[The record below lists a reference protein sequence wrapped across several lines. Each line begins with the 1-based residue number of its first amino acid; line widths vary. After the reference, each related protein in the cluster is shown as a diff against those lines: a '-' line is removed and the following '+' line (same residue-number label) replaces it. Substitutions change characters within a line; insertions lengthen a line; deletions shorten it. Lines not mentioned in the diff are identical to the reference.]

1 MQYVS
6 FFSFPDRY
14 IDEFHKLSKED
25 LVNRK
30 LIQIPDDSTAN
41 VVKTPI
47 NNLSVKLTDVLPA
60 LLHVDCIEKKALHIL
75 NTPES
80 LVQFPS
86 FSEDVVTKF
95 MVAKSAGCFHTVTLK
110 SNDKVACDC
119 KGFKLVTT
127 YCS

>member
-1 MQYVS
+1 MYHSCYLTLFS
-6 FFSFPDRY
+6 FFDRY

-25 LVNRK
+25 LSNRK

-80 LVQFPS
+80 LVPFPS
-86 FSEDVVTKF
+86 FSEDAATKF
-95 MVAKSAGCFHTVTLK
+95 MVAKYDGCFHTVTLK
-110 SNDKVACDC
+110 SNDKIACDC
-119 KGFKLVTT
+119 KGFK
-127 YCS
+127 